1 MARDMRAKRR
11 APPPPSCKVS
21 PIGLVMLFIAPI
33 LWLILQFNSELGDY
47 GERGLTTPI
56 QIEDVL
62 TKGVLRVATRV
73 GPLTYFKSES
83 GEVSGLEADL
93 AQAFADS
100 LGVRVEYV
108 VAPSLNEVFDLVR
121 RGQVHMAAAGL
132 TISPDRMSQVHFG
145 PSYLQ
150 VRQQLVVREGVAD
163 PGSLEDIGNTYIN
176 VVAGSGHA
184 ETLKELSKAN
194 PEILAQPISKASG
207 TDLIAMLASK
217 QLDYALVDSSMAR
230 WAQMAFPEVKVAFDV
245 GDPKDYAWAFPP
257 IEDDSLHQMAVRFI
271 DEARASG
278 QLERI
283 IDRYFDHL
291 DALDPDGS
299 RQFLRDV
306 RYQLPAFRPHF
317 IESARRHGLD
327 WRLLAALGYQES
339 KWDPGAVASSGTRG
353 MMQFTAPTALELGVG
368 NPHDAK
374 SAIEGAAR
382 YIDLLQNQLPKD
394 IPDVERPWFA
404 LAAYNIGIGTVFDAI
419 RRHQR
424 KHKEKDEAPPIDWNA
439 FRAALVDA
447 AQGSAFTRQRRE
459 LTLRYVD
466 SIRAYY
472 DLMVWVTERAPRL
485 GGQQA
490 KG

>member
-1 MARDMRAKRR
+1 MSVKRG
-11 APPPPSCKVS
+11 PPSPPRCKVS
-21 PIGLVMLFIAPI
+21 PFGLIALFIVPVF
-33 LWLILQFNSELGDY
+33 WLLLQFNGEPGDN
-47 GERGLTTPI
+47 GERSLAPL
-56 QIEDVL
+56 QFEDVL
-62 TKGVLRVATRV
+62 SRGVLRVATRE
-73 GPLTYFKSES
+73 GPLTYFRSES

-93 AQAFADS
+93 VRAFADS
-100 LGVRVEYV
+100 LGVRVEFV
-108 VAPSLNEVFDLVR
+108 VSPSLNEVFDLVR
-121 RGQVHMAAAGL
+121 RGQAHMAAAGL
-132 TISPDRMSQVHFG
+132 TISPERMNQVHFG

-150 VRQQLVVREGVAD
+150 VRQQLVVREGTSD
-163 PGSLEDIGNTYIN
+163 PGSLDEIGNAYIH
-176 VVAGSGHA
+176 VVAGSSHA

-194 PEILAQPISKASG
+194 PGILAQPIGRASG
-207 TDLIAMLASK
+207 TDLIAMLANK

-230 WAQMAFPEVKVAFDV
+230 WARMAFPEVKVAFDV

-257 IEDDSLHQMAVRFI
+257 IEDDSLRQMAVRFI

-278 QLERI
+278 MLARI

-291 DALDPDGS
+291 DTLDPDGS

-339 KWDPGAVASSGTRG
+339 RWDPGAVAASGTKG

-382 YIDLLQNQLPKD
+382 YLNLLQDQLPKD
-394 IPDVERPWFA
+394 IPEIERPWFA

-424 KHKEKDEAPPIDWNA
+424 THKAKGETPPIDWNA

-447 AQGSAFTRQRRE
+447 AQGSAFSRQRRE
-459 LTLRYVD
+459 LTLHYVD
-466 SIRAYY
+466 SIRVYY
-472 DLMVWVTERAPRL
+472 DLMVWVTERAPRM